1 MTTKKI
7 FKEQE
12 DCFIFFNDKPSEAYI
27 LAGRDRNGYYYVCV
41 QIGGLGGCENAEL
54 PVHESLV
61 FSNKNECLDFYID
74 ELNCK
79 LKKLEALRSS

>member
-7 FKEQE
+7 FKEQQ
-12 DCFIFFNDKPSEAYI
+12 DCFIFFNDEPSKAYI
-27 LAGRDRNGYYYVCV
+27 LAGRDRNGYYYVIV
-41 QIGGLGGCENAEL
+41 PNGGLGGFEDAEL

-61 FSNKNECLDFYID
+61 FSSKVECLDFYID

-79 LKKLEALRSS
+79 LKRLEAMRNS